1 VETRGRQLRFDRE
14 EFMTVRVAINGFGR
28 IGRLV
33 LRAIVESKRRD
44 IVVVGVNDLG
54 PVNTNAHLLR
64 YDSVHGRFP
73 GPVTVDGE
81 HMIVD
86 GHKVRVTAIKDPAQ
100 LPHKALGVDVALECT
115 GIFTAKEKCHTHLAA
130 GAKRVLISAPAEG
143 VDRTVV
149 YGVNHQ
155 KLTADDI
162 VVSNASCTTNCLAP
176 VAMVMHEAVGIA
188 QGFMTTIHSYTN
200 DQPVLDQLHKD
211 LYRARAAALSMIP
224 TSTGAAKAVGLVLPE
239 LKGRL
244 DGVAVRVPTPNVS
257 LVDFKFTAK
266 RPTTVDEINQAAKA
280 AAADRLKGILD
291 IVEAPLVSSDF
302 NHNPA
307 SSSFAVDQTKVI
319 DGCFVR
325 VMSWYDNEWGFSNRM
340 ADVAV
345 AMGALL

>member
-1 VETRGRQLRFDRE
+1 
-14 EFMTVRVAINGFGR
+14 MTVRVAINGFGR

-33 LRAIVESKRRD
+33 LRAIVESRRRD

-73 GPVTVDGE
+73 GVVTVDGE

-86 GHKVRVTAIKDPAQ
+86 GHKIRVTAIKDPGQ
-100 LPHKALGVDVALECT
+100 LPHKELGVDIALECT
-115 GIFTAKEKCHTHLAA
+115 GLFASKEKASAHLKA
-130 GAKRVLISAPAEG
+130 GAKRVLISAPADG

-155 KLTADDI
+155 KLMPDDI

-211 LYRARAAALSMIP
+211 LYRARAAALSIIP

-266 RPTTVDEINQAAKA
+266 RATTVEEINGAAKA

-319 DGCFVR
+319 DGTFVR
-325 VMSWYDNEWGFSNRM
+325 VMAWYDNEWGFSNRM

>member
-1 VETRGRQLRFDRE
+1 
-14 EFMTVRVAINGFGR
+14 MTVRVAINGFGR

-33 LRAIVESKRRD
+33 LRAIVESGRRD

-54 PVNTNAHLLR
+54 PVETNAHLLR
-64 YDSVHGRFP
+64 YDSVHGKFP
-73 GPVTVDGE
+73 GDVAVDG
-81 HMIVD
+81 HYMIVD
-86 GHKVRVTAIKDPAQ
+86 GHKIRVTAIKDPAQ
-100 LPHKALGVDVALECT
+100 LPHEELGVDIALECT
-115 GIFTAKEKCHTHLAA
+115 GIFASKEKASAHLSA
-130 GAKRVLISAPAEG
+130 GAKRVLISAPADG
-143 VDRTVV
+143 VDLTVV
-149 YGVNHQ
+149 YGVNHH
-155 KLTADDI
+155 KLMKENL

-239 LKGRL
+239 LKGKL
-244 DGVAVRVPTPNVS
+244 DGVSVRVPTPNVS
-257 LVDFKFTAK
+257 LVDFKFVAK
-266 RPTTVDEINQAAKA
+266 RATTVDEINNAAKTA
-280 AAADRLKGILD
+280 AAGPLKDILA

-307 SSSFAVDQTKVI
+307 SSSFALDGTKVV
-319 DGCFVR
+319 DGTLVR